1 MILEYIICIT
11 TDQRLHKHVKC
22 LQDSFLDIK
31 IIYKWSH
38 QSYKNVWQIN
48 FLKTKKKLIR
58 VFVWETKARHKFCI
72 ISKTLWGMRSGIM
85 KQELAGSFRR
95 FQTQLRNRSLL
106 HTLGLRSLFDRIRR
120 ENN

>member
-38 QSYKNVWQIN
+38 QSYKNVWQIK
-48 FLKTKKKLIR
+48 FLKTKKKINSG
-58 VFVWETKARHKFCI
+58 FC
-72 ISKTLWGMRSGIM
+72 MRNKG
-85 KQELAGSFRR
+85 
-95 FQTQLRNRSLL
+95 TP
-106 HTLGLRSLFDRIRR
+106 
-120 ENN
+120 